1 LFVAA
6 VAGQYGFANVVY
18 LRMHAPSTSPQVAL
32 HTLGCKLNY
41 AESSAIGAAFARRG
55 FAIVELGAPADVI
68 VINSCTVT
76 ENADRE
82 CRQVVRRALRANP
95 EAFVIVTGCYAQL
108 QPEEI
113 ASIDG
118 VDLVLGSAEK
128 FRIFD
133 FEETFRKADVPRI
146 AVGEIGDVDTFGPAA
161 SGEGDG
167 RTRAFLKVQD
177 GCDYSC
183 TFCTI
188 PLARGASRS
197 QPIDEAFEGACGL
210 VRAGYREIVLTGVN
224 VGDFGRG
231 RGETFHDLLV
241 RLHDVPGLERL
252 KISSIEPNLL
262 EDRIIELAARSDR
275 MLPHFHIPLQS
286 GSDQVLGRMRRRY
299 RSELYRGRV
308 ERIVEL
314 MPDAAIG
321 VDVIVGFPGETEAD
335 FEATRELLHELPV
348 AYFHV
353 FTYSEREN
361 TPAARSGDSVP
372 IEERRRRTTILRTLS
387 EKKRAAFAAR
397 YEGRSRRALFEHGNR
412 NGSIVGLT
420 DNYIRVAA
428 PYDSLLENEIVDV
441 TIGAFDGEHALVVPA
456 EPTSTAGAVR
466 RTLALPVLSL

>member
-1 LFVAA
+1 MTDSNA
-6 VAGQYGFANVVY
+6 
-18 LRMHAPSTSPQVAL
+18 RRHVAL

-41 AESSAIGAAFARRG
+41 AESSTIAASFARRG
-55 FAIVELGAPADVI
+55 FDVVDLGAHADVI

-95 EAFVIVTGCYAQL
+95 NAYVIVTGCYAQL

-133 FEETFRKADVPRI
+133 YEETFLKADTPRV
-146 AVGEIGDVDTFGPAA
+146 AVGEIADGASFGPAA
-161 SGEGDG
+161 SGEGDA

-177 GCDYSC
+177 GCDYNCS
-183 TFCTI
+183 FCTI

-197 QPIDEAFEGACGL
+197 QPIDDAVRSAREL
-210 VRAGYREIVLTGVN
+210 VAAGYREIVLTGVN

-231 RGETFHDLLV
+231 RGESFHDLLV
-241 RLHDVPGLERL
+241 RLHEVDGIERL

-262 EDRIIELAARSDR
+262 EDRIIDLAAHSDR

-286 GSDQVLGRMRRRY
+286 GSDAILGQMRRRY
-299 RSELYRGRV
+299 RSALYRERV

-321 VDVIVGFPGETEAD
+321 VDVIVGFPGETEEHFDETHA
-335 FEATRELLHELPV
+335 FLHGLPV
-348 AYFHV
+348 AYLHV

-361 TPAARSGDSVP
+361 TPAASSGAVVP
-372 IEERRRRTTILRTLS
+372 LGERRRRTTVLRTLS
-387 EKKRAAFAAR
+387 QKKRAAFAAR
-397 YEGRSRRALFEHGNR
+397 FVGSTRRALFEHGNR
-412 NGSIVGLT
+412 GGRVSGLT
-420 DNYIRVAA
+420 DNYLRVVA
-428 PYDSLLENEIVDV
+428 PYDSRLENEIVDV
-441 TIGAFDGEHALVVPA
+441 TIGPFDGEHAVATVVGTLRDDRA
-456 EPTSTAGAVR
+456 
-466 RTLALPVLSL
+466 RTLSLPVLSL